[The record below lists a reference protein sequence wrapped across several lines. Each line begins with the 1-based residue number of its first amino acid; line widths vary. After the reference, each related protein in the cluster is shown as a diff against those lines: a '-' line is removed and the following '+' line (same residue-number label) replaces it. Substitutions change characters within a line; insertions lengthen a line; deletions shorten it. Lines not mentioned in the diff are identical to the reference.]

1 MIARPLANR
10 HGFLSM
16 PPWDLLTV
24 CSGSASA
31 VGVSVS
37 WSFFVITNLN
47 LFHLSCKYDFALKK
61 LGGGKKTNKRK
72 PKPIELANSGT
83 EV

>member
-10 HGFLSM
+10 QGFLSM

-24 CSGSASA
+24 CSDSASA
-31 VGVSVS
+31 AGVSVS
-37 WSFFVITNLN
+37 WSFFVTTNLN

-61 LGGGKKTNKRK
+61 LKEGEKDKEEKTK
-72 PKPIELANSGT
+72 T
-83 EV
+83 D

>member
-37 WSFFVITNLN
+37 WSFFVTTNLN
-47 LFHLSCKYDFALKK
+47 LFHLSCKYDFALNK
-61 LGGGKKTNKRK
+61 LKGGETKKRK
-72 PKPIELANSGT
+72 PKPIKLDNSGT